1 MRVSVFCSKKEIS
14 IEPHVWS
21 IKMIKLGNYFFLKI
35 DYSANFVRRNSS
47 WRKNKVKQKCLRKY
61 GITSLL
67 HQHYVHGVTYTYGT
81 SFRILPFYER
91 LERQEAT
98 SGLMHRICGLWLGSK
113 LGVWPAVSPFVVFT
127 KKYLQLYHWSS
138 TTFTV
143 AAKWTNRI
151 ENTDGLVSDFTVC
164 LCSDLTSSHKECF
177 LK

>member
-1 MRVSVFCSKKEIS
+1 
-14 IEPHVWS
+14 
-21 IKMIKLGNYFFLKI
+21 MIKLGNYFFLKI
-35 DYSANFVRRNSS
+35 DYSTNFVGRNSS

-81 SFRILPFYER
+81 SFRILPFYKR
-91 LERQEAT
+91 WERQGAT
-98 SGLMHRICGLWLGSK
+98 SGLMYIICGLWLGSK
-113 LGVWPAVSPFVVFT
+113 LCMASSKSACGFYQEIFAAI
-127 KKYLQLYHWSS
+127 SS

-151 ENTDGLVSDFTVC
+151 ENTDGLLSNFFMC